1 MTINVLHLKQHKMK
15 KKNIFLY
22 FYCFIA
28 LNFFYIHFS
37 CVVPRFNRICDDVKK
52 GSFFVL
58 NFIIIPFSIMALI
71 PTSQTLYIAFVLK
84 IKKSLFGRKNIFL
97 VWHQNSKVITTDQT
111 YKIHKH
117 NMLLNSIKQSD
128 NLKDVRRSYL
138 ILFDSF
144 RCSNIFG
151 CQVC

>member
-71 PTSQTLYIAFVLK
+71 PTSTNSLYCHCFK
-84 IKKSLFGRKNIFL
+84 NKKKSFWTKE
-97 VWHQNSKVITTDQT
+97 
-111 YKIHKH
+111 Y
-117 NMLLNSIKQSD
+117 
-128 NLKDVRRSYL
+128 
-138 ILFDSF
+138 
-144 RCSNIFG
+144 IFG
-151 CQVC
+151 LTSE